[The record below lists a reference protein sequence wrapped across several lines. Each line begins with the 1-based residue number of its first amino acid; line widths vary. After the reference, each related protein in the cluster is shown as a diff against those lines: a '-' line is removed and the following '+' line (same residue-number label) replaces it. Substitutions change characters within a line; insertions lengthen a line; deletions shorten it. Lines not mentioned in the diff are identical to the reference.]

1 MKFHH
6 TGMAVYSIEKTAA
19 FYTDKNLGYTRSQT
33 VYDPV
38 QNVNICWLT
47 KEGEPTIELLEP
59 VDEKSPVVKTL
70 DKNGVSPYHICY
82 VVDDI
87 EAAVKELRLQKFVAL
102 GRPVE
107 AVAFRGSKVCFLY
120 SKAAGLI
127 ELVEAPAEI
136 TE

>member
-1 MKFHH
+1 M
-6 TGMAVYSIEKTAA
+6 
-19 FYTDKNLGYTRSQT
+19 
-33 VYDPV
+33 
-38 QNVNICWLT
+38 NICWLT